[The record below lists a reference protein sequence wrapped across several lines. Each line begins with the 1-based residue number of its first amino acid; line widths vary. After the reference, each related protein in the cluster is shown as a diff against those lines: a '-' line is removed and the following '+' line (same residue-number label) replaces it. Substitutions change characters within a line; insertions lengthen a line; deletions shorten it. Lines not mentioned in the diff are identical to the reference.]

1 MTFKQALTLFAF
13 MILTAFPSSAF
24 AKYNPATDNPYIQ
37 TGSGASKKWYEF
49 YKKDKQSAYISKNSG
64 YWYSTE
70 KENVLVRGTKTV
82 LGGIKE
88 IVQSA
93 L

>member
-1 MTFKQALTLFAF
+1 MQFKILLSLFILLLLTTTPAL
-13 MILTAFPSSAF
+13 

-37 TGSGASKKWYEF
+37 MGTDDSKKWYEF
-49 YKKDKQSAYISKNSG
+49 YKKDKPSAYISKNSG
-64 YWYSTE
+64 YWYST
-70 KENVLVRGTKTV
+70 KQENVLIRGTKTV
-82 LGGIKE
+82 FGGLKE